1 MSDNLLATEFQ
12 FCLPRGF
19 VDDTGVVH
27 RQGTMRLATARD
39 ELVVQKDQRVNEH
52 PTYGTLIMLS
62 QVIITLGQLAN
73 VTADQLERLFTQD
86 LAYLKEFY
94 NRINQQGHALVPA
107 ECPKCAHGFK
117 TELML
122 AGES

>member
-12 FCLPRGF
+12 FCLPRGL
-19 VDDTGVVH
+19 VDDTGTVH

-39 ELVVQKDQRVNEH
+39 ELAVQKDQRVNEY
-52 PTYGTLIMLS
+52 PTYGALVMLS
-62 QVIITLGQLAN
+62 QVIVHLGDLAS

-94 NRINQQGHALVPA
+94 DRINQQGHALVPTK
-107 ECPKCAHGFK
+107 CPKCAHGFK

-122 AGES
+122 VGES